1 MKDKYDKYFE
11 SRKIIISAY
20 TPAAFCAFISCMA
33 LFASM
38 NDANWWRPMFFAFLP
53 MCFFY
58 YAFTMHAVI
67 KKVRDLQATVNDL
80 NDENKAN
87 I

>member
-1 MKDKYDKYFE
+1 MKDKNDNYFE

-33 LFASM
+33 LFASIH
-38 NDANWWRPMFFAFLP
+38 NATWWRPLFFSWLP

-58 YAFTMHAVI
+58 YAFTMHSVI
-67 KKVRDLQATVNDL
+67 KKVRNLQAIVDDL
-80 NDENKAN
+80 NNENS
-87 I
+87 